1 MKKKKKAKSI
11 KKWSL
16 RSHAVH
22 TRARV
27 RIHHSS
33 SVGTP
38 RLRPSITAAQTSYVP
53 AQDSK
58 DAVDTD
64 KLDNAV
70 SMSRLSG
77 RHSLAEDGG
86 LLTWDC

>member
-1 MKKKKKAKSI
+1 MQYTQELESG
-11 KKWSL
+11 
-16 RSHAVH
+16 
-22 TRARV
+22 T
-27 RIHHSS
+27 HHSS

-58 DAVDTD
+58 GAVDTD

-77 RHSLAEDGG
+77 RHSLAEDSG
-86 LLTWDC
+86 LLTWDCRKH